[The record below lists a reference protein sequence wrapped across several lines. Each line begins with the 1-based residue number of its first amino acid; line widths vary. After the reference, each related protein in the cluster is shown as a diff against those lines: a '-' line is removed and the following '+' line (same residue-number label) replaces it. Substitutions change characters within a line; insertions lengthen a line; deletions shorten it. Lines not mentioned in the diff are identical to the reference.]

1 MIKIKPITM
10 KDFQGLDELKKL
22 KNIYCFEKF
31 EPDCNGTLCSRE
43 ADFSIYDLQ
52 LGLFEIIQE
61 DDAPLPPT
69 TFPIPTPPF
78 DQNVILFDRPYLEKY
93 GIRRYLIMKL
103 KDLKI
108 EDFLRQGDWHRIDF
122 EIGPCEDRN
131 EINILLHSNINVIK
145 ELVNKVWNQGND
157 DILSDPDIREEFLSR
172 LRYLTSHIKK
182 NPYYEESEHQ
192 FQDQIDF
199 LTKKAL
205 NENSIK
211 YFLNLIERVRN
222 EKIIPENPDCILKE
236 YNQGEILL

>member
-10 KDFQGLDELKKL
+10 KDFQRLNELKKL

-31 EPDCNGTLCSRE
+31 EPDCNGVLCSRE
-43 ADFSIYDLQ
+43 ADFSIHNLQ

-61 DDAPLPPT
+61 DDDPLVSTNSLPV
-69 TFPIPTPPF
+69 PTPPF
-78 DQNVILFDRPYLEKY
+78 DQNVVLFDRPYLKEY

-108 EDFLRQGDWHRIDF
+108 EDFLRQGDWCRIDF
-122 EIGPCEDRN
+122 EIGPCEDKN
-131 EINILLHSNINVIK
+131 EINILLQSDLNVIK
-145 ELVNKVWNQGND
+145 ELVDKVWNQGND
-157 DILSDPDIREEFLSR
+157 DVLADPDIREEFLSR

-182 NPYYEESEHQ
+182 NPYYEESERQ

-222 EKIIPENPDCILKE
+222 EKTTPVNPLSM
-236 YNQGEILL
+236 N

>member
-1 MIKIKPITM
+1 MIEIKPITM
-10 KDFQGLDELKKL
+10 KDFQRLNELKKL

-31 EPDCNGTLCSRE
+31 EPDCDGILCSRE
-43 ADFSIYDLQ
+43 ADFSIHNLQ

-61 DDAPLPPT
+61 DDDPLVST
-69 TFPIPTPPF
+69 TSLPIPTPPF
-78 DQNVILFDRPYLEKY
+78 DQNVVLFDRPYLENY

-108 EDFLRQGDWHRIDF
+108 EDFLRQGDWCSIDF
-122 EIGPCEDRN
+122 EIGPCEDKN
-131 EINILLHSNINVIK
+131 EINILLQSDLNVIK
-145 ELVNKVWNQGND
+145 ELVDKVWNQGND
-157 DILSDPDIREEFLSR
+157 DILADPDIREEFLSR

-182 NPYYEESEHQ
+182 NPYYEESERQ

-222 EKIIPENPDCILKE
+222 EKTTP
-236 YNQGEILL
+236 

>member
-1 MIKIKPITM
+1 MIEIKPITM
-10 KDFQGLDELKKL
+10 KDFQRLNELKKL

-31 EPDCNGTLCSRE
+31 EPDCDGILCSRE
-43 ADFSIYDLQ
+43 ADFSIHNLQ

-61 DDAPLPPT
+61 DDDPLVST
-69 TFPIPTPPF
+69 TSLPVPTPPF
-78 DQNVILFDRPYLEKY
+78 DQNLVLFDRPYLEKY

-108 EDFLRQGDWHRIDF
+108 EDFLRQGDWCRIDF
-122 EIGPCEDRN
+122 EIGSCEDKN
-131 EINILLHSNINVIK
+131 EINILLQSDLNVIK
-145 ELVNKVWNQGND
+145 ELVDKVWNQGND
-157 DILSDPDIREEFLSR
+157 DILADPDIREEFLSR

-182 NPYYEESEHQ
+182 NPYYEESERQ

-211 YFLNLIERVRN
+211 YFLNLIERERN
-222 EKIIPENPDCILKE
+222 ENTTP
-236 YNQGEILL
+236 

>member
-10 KDFQGLDELKKL
+10 KDFQRLNELKKL

-31 EPDCNGTLCSRE
+31 EPDCGGILCSRE
-43 ADFSIYDLQ
+43 ADFSIHNLQ
-52 LGLFEIIQE
+52 LGVFEIIQE
-61 DDAPLPPT
+61 DDVPLIST
-69 TFPIPTPPF
+69 TSLPIPTPPF
-78 DQNVILFDRPYLEKY
+78 DQNVVLFDRPYLEKY

-108 EDFLRQGDWHRIDF
+108 EDFLRQGDWCRIDF
-122 EIGPCEDRN
+122 EIGSCEDKN
-131 EINILLHSNINVIK
+131 EINILLQSDLNVIK
-145 ELVNKVWNQGND
+145 ELVDKVWNQGND
-157 DILSDPDIREEFLSR
+157 DVLKDPDIREEFLSR

-182 NPYYEESEHQ
+182 NPYYEESERQ

-222 EKIIPENPDCILKE
+222 EKTTP
-236 YNQGEILL
+236 

>member
-1 MIKIKPITM
+1 MIEIKPITM
-10 KDFQGLDELKKL
+10 KDFQRLNELKKL

-31 EPDCNGTLCSRE
+31 EPDCNGVLCSRE
-43 ADFSIYDLQ
+43 ADFSIHDLQ

-61 DDAPLPPT
+61 DDDPLIST
-69 TFPIPTPPF
+69 TSLPVPTPPF
-78 DQNVILFDRPYLEKY
+78 DQNVVLFDRPYLEKY

-108 EDFLRQGDWHRIDF
+108 EDFLRQGDWCRIDF
-122 EIGPCEDRN
+122 EIGSCEDKN
-131 EINILLHSNINVIK
+131 EINILLQSDLNVIK
-145 ELVNKVWNQGND
+145 ELVDKVWNQGND
-157 DILSDPDIREEFLSR
+157 DILADPDIREEFLSR

-182 NPYYEESEHQ
+182 NPYYEESERQ

-222 EKIIPENPDCILKE
+222 EKTTP
-236 YNQGEILL
+236 

>member
-108 EDFLRQGDWHRIDF
+108 EDFLRQGD
-122 EIGPCEDRN
+122 
-131 EINILLHSNINVIK
+131 
-145 ELVNKVWNQGND
+145 
-157 DILSDPDIREEFLSR
+157 
-172 LRYLTSHIKK
+172 
-182 NPYYEESEHQ
+182 
-192 FQDQIDF
+192 
-199 LTKKAL
+199 
-205 NENSIK
+205 
-211 YFLNLIERVRN
+211 
-222 EKIIPENPDCILKE
+222 
-236 YNQGEILL
+236 